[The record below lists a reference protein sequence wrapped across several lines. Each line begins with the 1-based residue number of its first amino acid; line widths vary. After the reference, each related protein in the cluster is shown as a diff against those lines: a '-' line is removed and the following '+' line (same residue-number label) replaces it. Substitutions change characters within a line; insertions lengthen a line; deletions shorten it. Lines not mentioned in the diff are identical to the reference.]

1 MKALIGGRWQAGYLD
16 EHRRP
21 GSSRVRV
28 LAQRDLGPVDGLHF
42 VPARSPRMVLDYVG
56 EVGLAGAAR
65 KVRSRLAE
73 QGRNEKHL
81 SAGVAEVLESDDFPA
96 GSLVTFVAPCHPPA
110 VERLSLPAGLLR
122 PLAEAVE
129 LPAGSLTLLPAAP
142 VDAGAP
148 KAVDALGGWHPDSGV
163 PHEELAWATDVLLGL
178 AADTR
183 WEHGRRLDVTPEEAP
198 RERAERGRAP
208 DGRPAAVLFGYGNYA
223 KTYVL
228 PGVRGAFDV
237 AEIHEIDPF
246 QIGPSPPGRTAWDTA
261 PVSRGGPHDAWLV
274 AGFHHTHA
282 PLAVEGLAAG
292 AAVVLEKPLAT
303 SHEDLEALLGALGRP
318 GARLF
323 GCFQRRYSAF
333 TARALDDLGGP
344 DAGPISYHCIVHEVP
359 LPARHWYRWPSSRS
373 RLVSN
378 GCHWVDHFLFLN
390 GYADVAERRVF
401 EASDGT
407 IVCALE
413 LVTGAAFSMTLTERG
428 SSRTGVQDHVE
439 LRTPDRTVRIVDD
452 AHYAA
457 ESTAG
462 RIRRLRQPRTR
473 SYERMYRRIA
483 ERIALGEDGDDV
495 AIVRASAGEV
505 LAMEDEL
512 IASRAARRH

>member
-21 GSSRVRV
+21 RSSRVRV

-42 VPARSPRMVLDYVG
+42 VPPRSPRLVLNYAR
-56 EVGLAGAAR
+56 EVGVTGVAR

-81 SAGVAEVLESDDFPA
+81 SAGVAEVLESEDFPA

-122 PLAEAVE
+122 PLPEAVE
-129 LPAGSLTLLPAAP
+129 LPAGSLTLLPAGP
-142 VDAGAP
+142 VDDGARS
-148 KAVDALGGWHPDSGV
+148 AAETLAGWHPESGV
-163 PHEELAWATDVLLGL
+163 ALDETAADVLLRL

-183 WEHGRRLDVTPEEAP
+183 WEHGRRLDAGGQDAP
-198 RERAERGRAP
+198 RERAERDSVP
-208 DGRPAAVLFGYGNYA
+208 DGRPTAVLFGYGNYA
-223 KTYVL
+223 KSYVL
-228 PGVRGAFDV
+228 PGVQGAFDV
-237 AEIHEIDPF
+237 AEIHELDPF
-246 QIGPSPPGRTAWDTA
+246 QIGPDPPGRTAWDTA
-261 PVSRGGPHDAWLV
+261 PVQREGRHDAWLV

-282 PLAVEGLAAG
+282 PLAIEGLRAG

-303 SHEDLEALLGALGRP
+303 RHEDLDELLAVLGRP
-318 GARLF
+318 GARVF

-333 TARALDDLGGP
+333 TAQALEDLGGAE
-344 DAGPISYHCIVHEVP
+344 AGPVSYHCIVHEVP
-359 LPARHWYRWPSSRS
+359 LPARHWYRWPASRS

-378 GCHWVDHFLFLN
+378 GCHWVDHFLFVN

-439 LRTPDRTVRIVDD
+439 LRTPDRTIRIVND

-457 ESTAG
+457 ESTRG

-483 ERIALGEDGDDV
+483 ERIALGDDGDDD
-495 AIVRASAGEV
+495 AWVRASAGEV
-505 LAMEDEL
+505 LALEDEL
-512 IASRAARRH
+512 IASRAARPH